1 VGIEYLLAR
10 WGDDDDLADLRDAV
24 RNASVLEPLCSYR

>member
-24 RNASVLEPLCSYR
+24 WKRICFGAIV

>member
-24 RNASVLEPLCSYR
+24 RQRICFGAIL